1 MTDSR
6 RSRDGFTLLELVIAM
21 GILAM
26 GLLAVAAAQLSA
38 LHMSARS
45 RSLIDAMHL
54 AEAQIETF
62 QAMPIASLP
71 ATGADPD
78 NPIDRDGQPLDPG
91 AQDQTSF
98 SRRWTIVAD
107 DPEPGI
113 TNIIVTVDW
122 VDPDVGVTRS
132 TEIESWKGAS

>member
-1 MTDSR
+1 MGDSR
-6 RSRDGFTLLELVIAM
+6 LKQEGFTLLELVIAM
-21 GILAM
+21 GILAA
-26 GLLAVAAAQLSA
+26 GLLAVAAAQLTA

-54 AEAQIETF
+54 AESQMESF

-78 NPIDRDGQPLDPG
+78 NPIDRNGDPLDPAG
-91 AQDQTSF
+91 QDQTSF
-98 SRRWTIVAD
+98 NRSWTIVAD

-113 TNIIVTVDW
+113 TNITVTVDW
-122 VDPDVGVTRS
+122 IDPDVGVARS
-132 TEIESWKGAS
+132 TELQSWKGSS